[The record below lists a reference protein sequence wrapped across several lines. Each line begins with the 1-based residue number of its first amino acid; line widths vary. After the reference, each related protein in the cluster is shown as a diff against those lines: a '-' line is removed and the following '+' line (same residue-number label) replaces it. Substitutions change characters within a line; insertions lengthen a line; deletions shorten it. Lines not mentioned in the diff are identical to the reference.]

1 MEYSGNEN
9 DSKPNCSTPSQPPHF
24 PLSTSHSG
32 FTHITEIILS
42 SARVPLTSFIP
53 PMLAQLSHHE
63 KQRWL
68 TVVCSKQYHKLTL
81 KWLQD
86 AYINNKQVLF
96 LTATNEG
103 SIKDLTLQ
111 ALSLGKSHTVVS
123 WLPVLDEATLSALE
137 IAAKK
142 GNCHVINIRQR

>member
-1 MEYSGNEN
+1 MEFNGSDN
-9 DSKPNCSTPSQPPHF
+9 DSKPNHSTPNQPHHF
-24 PLSTSHSG
+24 PLSTDHNG

-42 SARVPLTSFIP
+42 SARIPLTSFIP

-68 TVVCSKQYHKLTL
+68 TVVCSKQYRNMTL

-96 LTATNEG
+96 LTASNES

-111 ALSLGKSHTVVS
+111 ALTLGKSHTVVS
-123 WLPVLDEATLSALE
+123 WLPELDETTLAALD
-137 IAAKK
+137 IAAQE